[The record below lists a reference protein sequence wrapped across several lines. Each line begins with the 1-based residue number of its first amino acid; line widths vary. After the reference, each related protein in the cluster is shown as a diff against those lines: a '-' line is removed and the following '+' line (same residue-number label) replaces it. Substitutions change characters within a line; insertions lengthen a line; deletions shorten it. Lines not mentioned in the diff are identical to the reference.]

1 MTKVSIIVP
10 VCNVEQY
17 LSTCLDSILA
27 QTLEDIEVICVD
39 DGSSDQS
46 PAILDDYTKRDSR
59 MRVIHKDNRGYG
71 HSMNVGID
79 AASGEYIG
87 IVESDDCILP
97 NMYETL
103 YSTAKNNDL
112 DFVKSDVIFWWET
125 IRYTCEYHKEDL
137 NPYYGRVL
145 DSSNRKLF
153 FQFFM
158 NTWTGIYKRSFLN
171 ENSIRHNETPGA
183 AYQDNGFWIQTL
195 SFCERAMWLKDAFY
209 LYRQDNPLASIK
221 SKSNVLTM
229 VNEYNFVSK
238 ILTEKHKEQELDI
251 CNYYRVFRHRGVF
264 LRIADDLKRGYCD
277 IIIKDFQRYRELVAE
292 NQGLYEWL
300 ERVCINPD
308 KFCAEFVRAKQEV
321 LQKLECAEHI
331 IIYGAAWLGQTAMR
345 ILACQGMQKKILCFA
360 ISAGKTAE
368 GVGNLSVRCIDDLVQ
383 YRDNS
388 VIVMGVNDYT
398 RSYCQMKEQLKK
410 LGFLNTVDLSRLTNY
425 LDRKSVV

>member
-112 DFVKSDVIFWWET
+112 DLVKSDVIFWWET

-277 IIIKDFQRYRELVAE
+277 IIIKDFERYRELVAE

-425 LDRKSVV
+425 FYYIY

>member
-10 VCNVEQY
+10 VYNGEQY

-46 PAILDDYTKRDSR
+46 PAILDDYAKRDSHVH
-59 MRVIHKDNRGYG
+59 VIHKDNRGYG

-209 LYRQDNPLASIK
+209 LYRQDNPLASVK

-277 IIIKDFQRYRELVAE
+277 IIIKDFERYRELVAE

-425 LDRKSVV
+425 FYYIY

>member
-1 MTKVSIIVP
+1 
-10 VCNVEQY
+10 
-17 LSTCLDSILA
+17 
-27 QTLEDIEVICVD
+27 
-39 DGSSDQS
+39 
-46 PAILDDYTKRDSR
+46 
-59 MRVIHKDNRGYG
+59 
-71 HSMNVGID
+71 MNVGID

-277 IIIKDFQRYRELVAE
+277 IIIKDFERYRELVAE

-425 LDRKSVV
+425 FYYIY

>member
-153 FQFFM
+153 LQFFM

-277 IIIKDFQRYRELVAE
+277 IIIKDFERYRELVAE

-425 LDRKSVV
+425 FYYIY

>member
-10 VCNVEQY
+10 VYNGEQY

-46 PAILDDYTKRDSR
+46 PAILDDYAKRDSHVH
-59 MRVIHKDNRGYG
+59 VIHKDNRGYG

-112 DFVKSDVIFWWET
+112 DLVKSDVIFWWET
-125 IRYTCEYHKEDL
+125 LRYTCEYHKEDL

-209 LYRQDNPLASIK
+209 LYRQDNPLASVK

-264 LRIADDLKRGYCD
+264 LRIADDLKRGYCE
-277 IIIKDFQRYRELVAE
+277 IIGKDFARYRELADE
-292 NQGLYEWL
+292 NKGLYEWL

-308 KFCAEFVRAKQEV
+308 KFCAEFVRAKQET

-345 ILACQGMQKKILCFA
+345 ILACQGIQKKILCFA

-383 YRDNS
+383 YKDNS

-425 LDRKSVV
+425 FYYIY

>member
-277 IIIKDFQRYRELVAE
+277 IIIKDFERYRDLVAE

-425 LDRKSVV
+425 FYYIY

>member
-46 PAILDDYTKRDSR
+46 PAILDEYTKRDSR

-277 IIIKDFQRYRELVAE
+277 IIIKDFERYRELVAE

-425 LDRKSVV
+425 FYYIY

>member
-221 SKSNVLTM
+221 SKSNVMTM

-277 IIIKDFQRYRELVAE
+277 IIIKDFERYRELVAE

-425 LDRKSVV
+425 FYYIY

>member
-125 IRYTCEYHKEDL
+125 IRYTCEYHKEYL

-277 IIIKDFQRYRELVAE
+277 IIIKDFERYRELVAE

-425 LDRKSVV
+425 FYYIY

>member
-10 VCNVEQY
+10 VYNVEQY
-17 LSTCLDSILA
+17 LPTCLDSILA

-39 DGSSDQS
+39 DGSTDQS
-46 PAILDDYTKRDSR
+46 PAILDDYAKKDSR
-59 MRVIHKDNRGYG
+59 LRVIHKGNRGYG

-103 YSTAKNNDL
+103 YSIAKDNDL
-112 DFVKSDVIFWWET
+112 DLVKSDVIFWWKT
-125 IRYTCEYHKEDL
+125 LRYTCEYHREDL
-137 NPYYGRVL
+137 YSYYGKVL
-145 DSSNRKLF
+145 DTSNRKLF

-158 NTWTGIYKRSFLN
+158 NTWTGVYKKSFLN
-171 ENSIRHNETPGA
+171 ENNIHHNETPGA

-221 SKSNVLTM
+221 NKSNVMTM
-229 VNEYNFVSK
+229 VNEYDFVSK
-238 ILTEKHKEQELDI
+238 ILEEKHKERELDI
-251 CNYYRVFRHRGVF
+251 CNYYRIFRHRGVF

-277 IIIKDFQRYRELVAE
+277 VIIKDFERYRELAAE
-292 NQGLYEWL
+292 NKGLYEWL
-300 ERVCINPD
+300 ERVYTDPN
-308 KFCAEFVRAKQEV
+308 KFCEEFVRVKQET
-321 LQKLECAEHI
+321 LQKLECAENI

-368 GVGNLSVRCIDDLVQ
+368 GVGNLSVRCIDDLEQ
-383 YRDNS
+383 YKDNS

-410 LGFLNTVDLSRLTNY
+410 LGFLNTVDLSQLTNY
-425 LDRKSVV
+425 FYYIY

>member
-112 DFVKSDVIFWWET
+112 DFVKSEVIFWWET

-277 IIIKDFQRYRELVAE
+277 IIIKDFERYRELVAE

-425 LDRKSVV
+425 FYYIY

>member
-39 DGSSDQS
+39 DSSSDQS

-277 IIIKDFQRYRELVAE
+277 IIIKDFERYRELVAE

-425 LDRKSVV
+425 FYYIY

>member
-195 SFCERAMWLKDAFY
+195 TFCERAMWLKDAFY

-277 IIIKDFQRYRELVAE
+277 IIIKDFERYRELVAE

-425 LDRKSVV
+425 FYYIY

>member
-277 IIIKDFQRYRELVAE
+277 IIIKDFERYRELVAE

-425 LDRKSVV
+425 FYYIY

>member
-10 VCNVEQY
+10 VYNGEQY

-46 PAILDDYTKRDSR
+46 PAILDDYAKRDSHVH
-59 MRVIHKDNRGYG
+59 VIHKDNRGYG

-277 IIIKDFQRYRELVAE
+277 IIIKDFERYRELVAE

-383 YRDNS
+383 YKDNS

-425 LDRKSVV
+425 FYYIY

>member
-277 IIIKDFQRYRELVAE
+277 IIIKDFERYRELVAE

-410 LGFLNTVDLSRLTNY
+410 LGFLNTVDLLRLTNY
-425 LDRKSVV
+425 FYYIY

>member
-10 VCNVEQY
+10 VYNGEQY

-277 IIIKDFQRYRELVAE
+277 IIIKDFERYRELVAE

-425 LDRKSVV
+425 FYYIY

>member
-10 VCNVEQY
+10 VYNGEQY

-46 PAILDDYTKRDSR
+46 PAILDDYAKRDSHVH
-59 MRVIHKDNRGYG
+59 VIHKDNRGYG

-112 DFVKSDVIFWWET
+112 DLVKSDVIFWWET
-125 IRYTCEYHKEDL
+125 LRYTCEYHKEDL

-209 LYRQDNPLASIK
+209 LYRQDNPLASVK

-277 IIIKDFQRYRELVAE
+277 IIIKDFERYRELVAE

-425 LDRKSVV
+425 FYYIY

>member
-1 MTKVSIIVP
+1 MTKVSIIIP
-10 VCNVEQY
+10 IYNVEQY
-17 LSTCLDSILA
+17 LPTCLDSILA

-39 DGSSDQS
+39 DGSTDKS
-46 PAILDDYTKRDSR
+46 PAILDDYAKKDSR
-59 MRVIHKDNRGYG
+59 LRVIHKDNRGYG

-87 IVESDDCILP
+87 IVESDDRILP

-103 YSTAKNNDL
+103 YCAAKTNNLDL
-112 DFVKSDVIFWWET
+112 VKSDVIFWWET
-125 IRYTCEYHKEDL
+125 LQYTCEYHREDL
-137 NPYYGRVL
+137 NQYYGKVL

-171 ENSIRHNETPGA
+171 ENNIRHNETPGA

-209 LYRQDNPLASIK
+209 MYRQDNPLASIK
-221 SKSNVLTM
+221 SKSNVMTM
-229 VNEYNFVSK
+229 VNEYDYVSK
-238 ILTEKHKEQELDI
+238 ILAEKHKERELDI

-277 IIIKDFQRYRELVAE
+277 IIIKDFERYRELAAE
-292 NQGLYEWL
+292 NKGLYEWL
-300 ERVCINPD
+300 EGVYTNPD
-308 KFCAEFVRAKQEV
+308 KFCEEFVRSKQEA

-345 ILACQGMQKKILCFA
+345 IIACQGMQKKILCFA
-360 ISAGKTAE
+360 ISAGKKSNS
-368 GVGNLSVRCIDDLVQ
+368 VGNLPVRCIDDLAQ
-383 YRDNS
+383 YREHS
-388 VIVMGVNDYT
+388 VIVMGAREHT
-398 RSYCQMKEQLKK
+398 STYCQMKEQLKK
-410 LGFLNTVDLSRLTNY
+410 LEFLNIVDLSQLSACFYY
-425 LDRKSVV
+425 LY

>member
-209 LYRQDNPLASIK
+209 LYRQDNPLASVK

-277 IIIKDFQRYRELVAE
+277 IIIKDFERYRELVAE

-425 LDRKSVV
+425 FYYIY

>member
-10 VCNVEQY
+10 VYNGEQY

-46 PAILDDYTKRDSR
+46 PAILDDYAKRDSHVH
-59 MRVIHKDNRGYG
+59 VIHKDNRGYG

-112 DFVKSDVIFWWET
+112 DLVKSDVIFWWET
-125 IRYTCEYHKEDL
+125 LRYTCEYHKEDL

-221 SKSNVLTM
+221 SKSNVMTWSMNITL
-229 VNEYNFVSK
+229 Y
-238 ILTEKHKEQELDI
+238 
-251 CNYYRVFRHRGVF
+251 
-264 LRIADDLKRGYCD
+264 
-277 IIIKDFQRYRELVAE
+277 QRY
-292 NQGLYEWL
+292 
-300 ERVCINPD
+300 
-308 KFCAEFVRAKQEV
+308 
-321 LQKLECAEHI
+321 
-331 IIYGAAWLGQTAMR
+331 
-345 ILACQGMQKKILCFA
+345 
-360 ISAGKTAE
+360 
-368 GVGNLSVRCIDDLVQ
+368 
-383 YRDNS
+383 
-388 VIVMGVNDYT
+388 
-398 RSYCQMKEQLKK
+398 
-410 LGFLNTVDLSRLTNY
+410 
-425 LDRKSVV
+425 